1 MVDIKLDSPDQQQQL
16 VGAKK
21 QCAALNPVIL
31 GGYDGFSGTHENLK
45 WLLKEGVIIY
55 TMNNKIIVENTK
67 TRE

>member
-21 QCAALNPVIL
+21 QCATLNPVIL

>member
-1 MVDIKLDSPDQQQQL
+1 

-21 QCAALNPVIL
+21 QCEVLNPVIL